1 MRRSDRLF
9 QIVNYLQGRRVA
21 VTAHDIAEE
30 FDVSVR
36 TVYRDIQDLILTG
49 VPISGEA
56 GVGYLMDSS
65 HCLPP
70 MTLEVGELET
80 LMLGISM
87 VHSWTDDTMAKSAKS
102 IMAKIKNVLSD
113 KDRQI
118 FQGTALFAP
127 PSGRKIPW
135 EVDFSELRSAIR
147 EKQKVELDYT
157 DEKGNSSERTVRP
170 LSLSFWGPT
179 WLMAAWCELREDHRF
194 FRLDRMKKAD
204 VLEDT
209 FVDTPETSLRAY
221 LKRVGYKDGL
231 RD

>member
-21 VTAHDIAEE
+21 VTAQAIAEE
-30 FDVSVR
+30 FDISVR

-70 MTLEVGELET
+70 MTLDVGELET

-102 IMAKIKNVLSD
+102 IMSKIKNVLSD
-113 KDRQI
+113 KDREI
-118 FQGTALFAP
+118 FAGTALFAP
-127 PSGRKIPW
+127 PSSMQIPW
-135 EVDFSELRSAIR
+135 SVDFSAFRSAIR
-147 EKQKVELDYT
+147 DKRKIEIEYT
-157 DEKGNSSERTVRP
+157 DDKGANTRRVIWP
-170 LSLSFWGPT
+170 LSMSFFGAT
-179 WLMAAWCELREDHRF
+179 WLVLGWCELRTDHRF
-194 FRLDRMKKAD
+194 FRLDRMRKASE
-204 VLEDT
+204 LNDT
-209 FVDTPETSLRAY
+209 FTDTHETNLRNY
-221 LKRVGYKDGL
+221 LQRLGYKDGL